1 MQRTLS
7 TLVVD
12 DDEAVRN
19 AVTALLEMAGHQ
31 VEAVADIPQAIEAL
45 RTSVPDVI
53 VCDYMLG
60 SDTVSGLTTASEFG
74 NVPTRVL
81 LTGHD
86 ASEIGQSLIS
96 RFTAVVFKTDAADS
110 LLSAVGADSP
120 ILFNVQFPATRLPL
134 PQYAEN
140 LVITRLPVSV
150 RK

>member
-1 MQRTLS
+1 MQRT

-12 DDEAVRN
+12 DDDAVRD
-19 AVTALLEMAGHQ
+19 AVTALLETTGHQ
-31 VEAVADIPQAIEAL
+31 VESVADIPQAITWL

-60 SDTVSGLTTASEFG
+60 TGTIAELTTVSEFG

-96 RFTAVVFKTDAADS
+96 RFTSVVFKTNAADS
-110 LLSAVGADSP
+110 LLSAVDC
-120 ILFNVQFPATRLPL
+120 
-134 PQYAEN
+134 
-140 LVITRLPVSV
+140 
-150 RK
+150 